1 MFQSDRSL
9 AGTFSS
15 TRKAPRPNSTGA
27 SPPMTLGADL
37 GSDAADQGPWWR
49 SHPTGLVSKVLRA
62 ALGRGRTQTEAD
74 NGINRIALAVLV
86 AVGAVSAMGVGLTIF
101 LATIYGAAPFLIPLG
116 IVSALGIGLVAAVVA
131 DPWILR
137 K

>member
-1 MFQSDRSL
+1 MM
-9 AGTFSS
+9 GV
-15 TRKAPRPNSTGA
+15 
-27 SPPMTLGADL
+27 ADMEMKT
-37 GSDAADQGPWWR
+37 SVVKPT
-49 SHPTGLVSKVLRA
+49 PTG
-62 ALGRGRTQTEAD
+62 AD

-101 LATIYGAAPFLIPLG
+101 LATIYGAALIPLG